1 VNKGKRDWAAL
12 AKLPWIW
19 TPPESAHNRL
29 LSRIFAAA
37 GATPVIVAEV
47 DQEPSMLDLVKSGVG
62 LSLARDSIALAEAH
76 AHALTIVDG
85 MTVQTQLS
93 FIALA
98 ERRDEPVIA
107 ASLRLIEDQWSV

>member
-1 VNKGKRDWAAL
+1 
-12 AKLPWIW
+12 
-19 TPPESAHNRL
+19 
-29 LSRIFAAA
+29 
-37 GATPVIVAEV
+37 
-47 DQEPSMLDLVKSGVG
+47 
-62 LSLARDSIALAEAH
+62 
-76 AHALTIVDG
+76 